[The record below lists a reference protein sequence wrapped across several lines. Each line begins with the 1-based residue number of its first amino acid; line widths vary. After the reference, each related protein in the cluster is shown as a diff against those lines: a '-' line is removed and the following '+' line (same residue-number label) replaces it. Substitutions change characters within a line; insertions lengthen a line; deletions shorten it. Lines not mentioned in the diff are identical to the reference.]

1 MTGLATTTDTGF
13 LQRHLWNPHRKTVG
27 LQFLVLGMASGCLGS
42 ALALIIRFQLAWPDQ
57 QVVRPETYLSF
68 VTLHGTLML
77 FFVVAPMLVSGF
89 GILLIPSLIG
99 ADDLAHPRLAQASL
113 WCQMAALVLLLISTQ
128 TVSMGSGSG
137 WTAFAPLS
145 AVPQAAPGSGAGQTL
160 WLWAMAL
167 FVVSFLLVSFNFAKT
182 ILTRR
187 DPRIPLRDLSLWI
200 WTMLASAVLALIS
213 FPVMLLA
220 IGMLLCDRQGA
231 TSFFVPGEL
240 LIAGGVDQHSG
251 GNPLLFQQLFWF
263 FGHPARFVLVLPAVG
278 VAFEII
284 STCTRRRPFGY
295 GVSVAAVTCVAA
307 GSLLTWGQHL
317 FLSDM
322 TGTTARA
329 VALGSALHTAAVLVL
344 VVNLTASLWGARLTL
359 TPPMLYAV
367 SLISA
372 LTIGGLGAWYLTSPT
387 TSVFLQGTQFIV
399 GHFHTLVA
407 TVTLLAI
414 LGGIHFWFPTICGRQ
429 LNPRLAVWHFW
440 LTVIPVFTLFGL
452 LHGQGLAGVLRRLY
466 DPQVYEYGQQA
477 LNLNPAITIAAMI
490 ATAAQLLFVWNLI
503 HSVRR
508 GTPASTVPGHA
519 WIDPPA
525 D

>member
-1 MTGLATTTDTGF
+1 LNSLPTTTETSF
-13 LQRHLWNPHRKTVG
+13 FQRHLWNPHRKTVG
-27 LQFLVLGMASGCLGS
+27 LQFLVLGMAMGCLGS

-77 FFVVAPMLVSGF
+77 FFVVSPMLVSGF
-89 GILLIPSLIG
+89 GTLLIPPLIG
-99 ADDLAHPRLAQASL
+99 TDDLAHPRLAQASL
-113 WCQMAALVLLLISTQ
+113 WCQVAACGLLLISTQ

-137 WTAFAPLS
+137 WTAFPPLS
-145 AVPQAAPGSGAGQTL
+145 AVAQAAPGSGAGQTL

-167 FVVSFLLVSFNFAKT
+167 YVVSFLLGSFNFAKT

-187 DPRIPLRDLSLWI
+187 DPGMPLREMPLWI

-220 IGMLLCDRQGA
+220 IGMLLSDRHGA
-231 TSFFVPGEL
+231 TSFFVPGGL

-263 FGHPARFVLVLPAVG
+263 FGHPARYVLALPAVG

-295 GVSVAAVTCVAA
+295 GVSVVAMGSVAA

-317 FLSDM
+317 FLSGM
-322 TGTTARA
+322 TGTTAYA
-329 VALGSALHTAAVLVL
+329 FSLCSVVHTAAVMVL

-359 TPPMLYAV
+359 DPPLLYAV
-367 SLISA
+367 ALISA
-372 LTIGGLGAWYLTSPT
+372 LSLGGLGAWYLASPA
-387 TSVFLQGTQFIV
+387 TSVFLHGTQFVV

-407 TVTLLAI
+407 AVTLLAI
-414 LGGIHFWFPTICGRQ
+414 LGGIQFWFPTICGRQ
-429 LNPRLAVWHFW
+429 LNQRLGIWHFW
-440 LTVIPVFTLFGL
+440 LTVIPVFTMFGL
-452 LHGQGLAGVLRRLY
+452 LHLQGMAGVLRRLY

-477 LNLNPAITIAAMI
+477 LNLNPPITIAAMI
-490 ATAAQLLFVWNLI
+490 ATAAQLLFVWNLV
-503 HSVRR
+503 HSARR
-508 GTPASTVPGHA
+508 GTPASNAPGQA
-519 WIDPPA
+519 WIDQPA